1 MKQIIIDLLTKY
13 FKVILDNWVKNV
25 NDDLKD
31 KLTES
36 QIRTFVENSIKLII
50 EVTETSNYTTADQY
64 LIDIYN
70 LFSEANLNLLEISHI
85 FSQGRYAIL
94 SPIENDNNY
103 KYDPMILIGFI
114 DEIIEQVYARYGMLH
129 QKAQMQELE
138 SDRDR
143 IASKLVTN
151 QQYLSNIL
159 RASDSA
165 IMVIDQNEKIVA
177 WNKGAEKIFGYT
189 EEEILNRSSSTLMPE
204 NSRFKSEL
212 KYIQEETRR
221 NGYVKIFETER
232 KTKDGKILTVQLNV
246 TKLPDESGNYAG
258 RSVIIKDTT
267 EVKKLQQQIDQSEKL
282 AVIGQ
287 VAAGVAHEI
296 GNPLAS
302 ISSIVQLLQR
312 QLKDE
317 FVSDQL
323 STIKENIDRI
333 SRIVREL
340 VDFSRPPSYEKSFI
354 QITDV
359 IKTALGIVKYDKRV
373 HKVNFETSL
382 DPDVPRLNIVPDQL
396 LQVFVNILINA
407 LDAIHG
413 NGTVKVNSYHNKEF
427 IFVEIVDNGT
437 GMDEQTVERI
447 FDPFFTTKEV
457 GKGTGLGLSVSY
469 GIIKKMNG
477 LIEVKSKLKEG
488 STFIVKLPIE
498 K

>member
-1 MKQIIIDLLTKY
+1 MKKIIIELLTKY
-13 FKVILDNWVKNV
+13 FKVILENWVKNV
-25 NDDLKD
+25 NDKLKD

-36 QIRTFVENSIKLII
+36 QIRTFVESSIKLII
-50 EVTETSNYTTADQY
+50 EVIETSDYKTADQY

-70 LFSEANLNLLEISHI
+70 LFSKSNLNLLEISHI

-94 SPIENDNNY
+94 SPIENDNSY
-103 KYDPMILIGFI
+103 KYDPIILIGFI
-114 DEIIEQVYARYGMLH
+114 DEIIEQIYARYGMLH

-143 IASKLVTN
+143 LAAKLETN

-159 RASDSA
+159 HASDSA
-165 IMVIDQNEKIVA
+165 IMVIDKDENIVA
-177 WNKGAEKIFGYT
+177 WNKGAEKIFGYS
-189 EEEILNRSSSTLMPE
+189 EEEILYQSSSTLLPD
-204 NSRFKSEL
+204 NKRYLTEL
-212 KYIQEETRR
+212 NYIKDETKK
-221 NGYVKIFETER
+221 NGYVRIFETER
-232 KTKDGKILTVQLNV
+232 KTKHGKILTVQLNV
-246 TKLPDESGNYAG
+246 TKLPDQNGDYAG

-312 QLKDE
+312 QLKDDFITE
-317 FVSDQL
+317 QL

-340 VDFSRPPSYEKSFI
+340 VDFSRPPGYEKSFI

-382 DPDVPRLNIVPDQL
+382 DPEVPKLNIVPDQL
-396 LQVFVNILINA
+396 LQVFVNILLNA

-413 NGTVKVNSYHNKEF
+413 NGTIQVNSFHNSEYVL
-427 IFVEIVDNGT
+427 VEITDNGT
-437 GMDEQTVERI
+437 GMNELTVERI

-477 LIEVKSKLKEG
+477 KIEVKSKLNEG
-488 STFIVKLPIE
+488 STFTVKLPLE

>member
-1 MKQIIIDLLTKY
+1 MKKIIIELLTKY
-13 FKVILDNWVKNV
+13 FKVISENWVKNI
-25 NDDLKD
+25 NDELKD

-36 QIRTFVENSIKLII
+36 QIRTFVESSIKLII
-50 EVTETSNYTTADQY
+50 EVTDTSDYKSADQY

-70 LFSEANLNLLEISHI
+70 LFSESNLNLLEISHI

-94 SPIENDNNY
+94 SPIENDTTY
-103 KYDPMILIGFI
+103 KYDPLILVGFI
-114 DEIIEQVYARYGMLH
+114 DEIIEQIYARYGMLH
-129 QKAQMQELE
+129 QKAQMRELE

-143 IASKLVTN
+143 IASKLETN

-159 RASDSA
+159 HASDSA
-165 IMVIDQNEKIVA
+165 IMVIDENENIVA

-189 EEEILNRSSSTLMPE
+189 EEEILNKKSHLLLPD
-204 NSRFKSEL
+204 NSRFKNEL
-212 KYIQEETRR
+212 KYIQDETKK
-221 NGYVKIFETER
+221 NGYVRIFDTER
-232 KTKDGKILTVQLNV
+232 KTKDGNILTVQLNV
-246 TKLPDESGNYAG
+246 TKLPDKDGNYAG

-312 QLKDE
+312 QLKDD
-317 FVSDQL
+317 FVTEQL

-333 SRIVREL
+333 TRIVREL

-373 HKVNFETSL
+373 RKVNFETQL

-407 LDAIHG
+407 LDAIYG
-413 NGTVKVNSYHNKEF
+413 NGTINVKSYHDNNF
-427 IFVEIVDNGT
+427 VNVEITDNGT
-437 GMDEQTVERI
+437 GMNEETIEKI
-447 FDPFFTTKEV
+447 FDPFFTTKDV

-477 LIEVKSKLKEG
+477 SIEVKSKLNEG
-488 STFIVKLPIE
+488 STFTVKLPVE